1 MNRFRVCSTVV
12 IIAVALLFASVA
24 SAQAQIVAFS
34 QVRDAAPG
42 KFFDAATSEP
52 FAANANRLNIG
63 LNTGSDPATFVSNA
77 FRVTTLSFGNRMAN
91 DTISFVVTAPADF
104 YVASLTYS
112 QQGTANSGRTA
123 VQTGNTQW
131 TVAGTPAVIGEY
143 TGPPIVAG
151 TINLDALQLGSVA
164 VSITVSMFAGS
175 TGDMEITSAN
185 VVAEIKPVPVVGRD
199 GTAGGGVLQNGP
211 DAGTV
216 VPEPPPV
223 VTPDGR
229 DLGRGPDEGEA
240 GRGRGEDESRRGP
253 GGRDSGRNSGRR

>member
-1 MNRFRVCSTVV
+1 MNRFRVCSQAV
-12 IIAVALLFASVA
+12 IIAALLFTGVA

-63 LNTGSDPATFVSNA
+63 LNTGSDPTTFVSNA
-77 FRVTTLSFGNRMAN
+77 FRVTTLAFGNRMAD

-112 QQGTANSGRTA
+112 QQGSASTGRTA

-131 TVAGTPAVIGEY
+131 TVAGIPAVIGEY
-143 TGPPIVAG
+143 TGPPIVTG
-151 TINLDALQLGSVA
+151 TINLDALQLGSVP
-164 VSITVSMFAGS
+164 VSITVSLFAGP

-185 VVAEIKPVPVVGRD
+185 VVAEIKPIPVVARN
-199 GTAGGGVLQNGP
+199 GTAGGGILQNGP
-211 DAGTV
+211 GAGTV

-223 VTPDGR
+223 VAPDGR
-229 DLGRGPDEGEA
+229 DLGRGPGEGEA
-240 GRGRGEDESRRGP
+240 GRRGEGESRRGP
-253 GGRDSGRNSGRR
+253 GGGDSGRSSGRR

>member
-1 MNRFRVCSTVV
+1 MNRSRVCSSFVLL
-12 IIAVALLFASVA
+12 AVALLFTGVA

-42 KFFDAATSEP
+42 KFFDAATTEP

-63 LNTGSDPATFVSNA
+63 FNTGSDPTTFVSNA
-77 FRVTTLSFGNRMAN
+77 FRVTTLAFGNRMAD

-104 YVASLTYS
+104 YVASLTYT
-112 QQGTANSGRTA
+112 QQGTASTGRTA
-123 VQTGNTQW
+123 VQSGNTQW
-131 TVAGTPAVIGEY
+131 TVAGIPAVLGEY
-143 TGPPIVAG
+143 TGPPIVTG
-151 TINLDALQLGSVA
+151 TINLDALQLGSVP
-164 VSITVSMFAGS
+164 VSITVSLFAGP

-185 VVAEIKPVPVVGRD
+185 VVADIKPIPVVGRD

-211 DAGTV
+211 DAGTG

-229 DLGRGPDEGEA
+229 DLGRGPGEGEA